1 MHANKHQFG
10 GAITSVSATNGA
22 QRTARPTMYGNFGC
36 RLLHRSVTPLAAAK
50 FFDCGE

>member
-10 GAITSVSATNGA
+10 RAITPVSANNGA
-22 QRTARPTMYGNFGC
+22 QRTARPSKHGNFGC
-36 RLLHRSVTPLAAAK
+36 PLLHRSVTALAAAK